1 LNETEQTLITPGPG
15 GEALRTTLP
24 PPAELAKTLTRGDL
38 AATRRPSLVASI
50 GGVTAPPER
59 YEEGHLLG
67 EGGMGVVVKAND
79 RDLARSVAVKR
90 LQPRKTAPEQVDRFL
105 REAQVTA
112 QLEHPGVLP
121 VHDVGIDEQGRF
133 FYVMRLVPGDETL
146 RRVIDRLRAGDEAT
160 HREFTGERRVRLIL
174 KLAEILAYA
183 HSKGVVHRDVK
194 PENIMLGQFGE
205 VYLVDWGLA
214 KISGISEP
222 QSAPAQPPE
231 GEHATRNMTREGA
244 IIGTPLYMAPEQA
257 RGEPATPASDV
268 YALGAI
274 LYELL
279 SLHHYLEPPARS
291 TIELLD
297 RLANGKR
304 VPAELHFDGRNG
316 RVPRFL
322 SFICDR
328 ALQADPAK
336 RYRTAKEFERALE
349 DFIEGQGPITC
360 PVTFQLRVLSLYMRA
375 LHRHPVF
382 FGLTTVVFPTL
393 AVIGYGVYRL
403 FFAN

>member
-1 LNETEQTLITPGPG
+1 MNPTQDTRIEPGPG
-15 GEALRTTLP
+15 DKALRTTLP
-24 PPAELAKTLTRGDL
+24 PSAELARTMTRGDL
-38 AATRRPSLVASI
+38 AGTRRPSLVASM
-50 GGVTAPPER
+50 GGAAAPVPER
-59 YEEGHLLG
+59 YEEGHVLG
-67 EGGMGVVVKAND
+67 EGGMGVVVQAND

-90 LQPRKTAPEQVDRFL
+90 LQPRATSPEHLGRFL

-121 VHDVGIDEQGRF
+121 VHDVGVDEQGRF
-133 FYVMRLVPGDETL
+133 FYVMRLVRGDETL

-160 HREFTGERRVRLIL
+160 LREFSSERRVRVIL

-194 PENIMLGQFGE
+194 PENIMLGSFGE

-214 KISGISEP
+214 KISGAADEP
-222 QSAPAQPPE
+222 SPAAL
-231 GEHATRNMTREGA
+231 GDHSGSSVTREGA
-244 IIGTPLYMAPEQA
+244 IVGTPLYMAPEQA

-274 LYELL
+274 LYELV

-291 TIELLD
+291 TVELLD
-297 RLANGKR
+297 RLANGKL
-304 VPAELHFDGRNG
+304 VPAELHYNGANG

-322 SFICDR
+322 SFIC
-328 ALQADPAK
+328 
-336 RYRTAKEFERALE
+336 ERALRQDPAE
-349 DFIEGQGPITC
+349 RYPSARELERALDGFIEGQGPIVC
-360 PVTFQLRVLSLYMRA
+360 PVTFQLRVLAFYQRA

-382 FGLTTVVFPTL
+382 FGLTTMVLPAL
-393 AVIGYGVYRL
+393 GLIGYAVYRI
-403 FFAN
+403 FFR